1 MWTGLEKGGK
11 LKQKSALVWKKK
23 IALEIK
29 RRKTECK
36 AYDLKRRLE
45 AFQKN
50 PFKTRY
56 ISITVACYYVVNFQ
70 NIVDIMNSIKN
81 SF

>member
-1 MWTGLEKGGK
+1 MKEKNS
-11 LKQKSALVWKKK
+11 LADKK
-23 IALEIK
+23 E
-29 RRKTECK
+29 RRRQECK
-36 AYDLKRRLE
+36 TFDLKRRLE